1 MTSIVYKM
9 IDKQTPKPLCKKVL
23 KVEGATFEDIQNAV
37 KEFEV
42 LHALNHPCFC
52 VAYGINPTEVIK
64 SEDDKEPEITTVS
77 LFLEYIDFKLKDCL
91 SQEKINSTLK
101 TRIVLEIVHGMR
113 YLHEKG
119 LIYRDLNIDNI
130 ILNSF
135 FNAKLIDF
143 GLVRVNELLFGKE
156 MMNSISMTKGVGDG
170 AYMPPEMMNDED
182 YDNKT
187 DAYSYGIVLY
197 YIFLRTLPHQTL
209 KDKALLKSIPLPE
222 ESKSISNACIELI
235 RVCTLIDP
243 NSRPPFEDIINYL
256 RENKYMLAPDVDPTI
271 VKARDEELES
281 LRKELYTKNLII

>member
-1 MTSIVYKM
+1 M
-9 IDKQTPKPLCKKVL
+9 IDKQTLKPLCKKVL

-64 SEDDKEPEITTVS
+64 SEDDKEPEITTVA

-101 TRIVLEIVHGMR
+101 TRIVLEIVYGMR

-197 YIFLRTLPHQTL
+197 YIFLRTLPHQTF

-222 ESKSISNACIELI
+222 ELKSISNACIELI
-235 RVCTLIDP
+235 RVYTLIDP

-256 RENKYMLAPDVDPTI
+256 RKNKYMLAPDVDPTI

-281 LRKELYTKNLII
+281 LRK